1 MKRQLKTLLI
11 ASAMSVFATA
21 HGAQLLVGS
30 YTEGASEGLYR
41 YAFNSDSGQ
50 IDAKPLQVL
59 KSENPS
65 WLTLSVDNRLLFA
78 VNENGAGKGQASSF
92 SVSAKDGSLK
102 ALNQVSSAGDEPTH
116 ASLSHDQ
123 RYLFVAN
130 YGVQPTPGG
139 SLSVLPVA
147 KDGKLAVS
155 VQQDQHKA
163 SGANPQRQAGPHV
176 HSVVSSPDGHY
187 VFASDLG
194 ADKVFIY
201 RYDGASPKHPLSP
214 ADPAAIDLPP
224 GSGPRHLLF
233 SRDGKQAYLTLEMSA
248 QVVVFAHQ
256 DGKLVELQRLPLT
269 EQNDAT
275 AKAAGALH
283 LSADGRFLYV
293 SNRGTANEL
302 LVFAV
307 DEDSGK
313 LMQVQRRS
321 VEGDHPREFAIDPSG
336 KFLLV
341 ANQKSNEI
349 VVIRRDP
356 RSGMLGETL
365 QKLPQ
370 DAPSD
375 LKFID

>member
-1 MKRQLKTLLI
+1 MKRQLTTLLI

-30 YTEGASEGLYR
+30 YTDGASEGLYR
-41 YAFNSDSGQ
+41 YTFDSDSGQ
-50 IDAKPLQVL
+50 IGTPPLQVL
-59 KSENPS
+59 KSDNPS
-65 WLTLSVDNRLLFA
+65 WLTVSFDQKLLFA
-78 VNENGAGKGQASSF
+78 VNENGAGKGHASSF
-92 SVSAKDGSLK
+92 SISAKDFTLK
-102 ALNQVSSAGDEPTH
+102 PLNQVSSAGDEPTH

-147 KDGKLAVS
+147 KDGKLDAS

-194 ADKVFIY
+194 ADKVFVY
-201 RYDGASPKHPLSP
+201 QYDGASPKHPLSP
-214 ADPAAIDLPP
+214 AKTPAVDLPP

-233 SRDGKQAYLTLEMSA
+233 SKDGKHAYLTLEMSA
-248 QVVVFAHQ
+248 QVVVFDHE
-256 DGKLVELQRLPLT
+256 DGKLTEHQRLPLT
-269 EQNDAT
+269 EQNDAS

-283 LSADGRFLYV
+283 LSPDGRFLYV

-302 LVFAV
+302 VVFAV
-307 DEDSGK
+307 DDDSGK

-321 VEGDHPREFAIDPSG
+321 VEGDHPREFTIDPTG

-356 RSGMLGETL
+356 RSGMLGETV
-365 QKLPQ
+365 QKLAQ

-375 LKFID
+375 LKFLD

>member
-1 MKRQLKTLLI
+1 MKRQLTTLLI
-11 ASAMSVFATA
+11 ASAMSVFSAA
-21 HGAQLLVGS
+21 HGTQLLVGS
-30 YTEGASEGLYR
+30 YTDGASEGLYR
-41 YAFNSDSGQ
+41 YAFSSVSGQ
-50 IDAKPLQVL
+50 IGVKPLQVL

-65 WLTLSVDNRLLFA
+65 WLTLSVDHRLLFA
-78 VNENGAGKGQASSF
+78 VNENGAGKGQAGSF
-92 SVSAKDGSLK
+92 SVSAKDGTLK
-102 ALNQVSSAGDEPTH
+102 PLNQISSGGDEPTH

-130 YGVQPTPGG
+130 YSVQPTPGG

-147 KDGKLAVS
+147 KDGRLGAS

-163 SGANPQRQAGPHV
+163 SGANPERQASPHV

-201 RYDGASPKHPLSP
+201 RYDGASPKRPLSP
-214 ADPAAIDLPP
+214 ATPAFVDLPP

-233 SRDGKQAYLTLEMSA
+233 SSDGKQAYLTLEMSA
-248 QVVVFAHQ
+248 QVVLFEHN
-256 DGKLVELQRLPLT
+256 DGKLIERQRLPLT
-269 EQNDAT
+269 EQNDVA

-321 VEGDHPREFAIDPSG
+321 VEGDHPREFVIDPSG

-349 VVIRRDP
+349 VVMRRDP
-356 RSGMLGETL
+356 RSGMLGETV